1 MDKSYVIVKPLI
13 SEKVTDLIDKN
24 HRVAFMVHPGA
35 NKVEIKQAVE
45 EFFNVKV
52 EGVNVVRKRPSDR
65 RRQGRVVGRK
75 AGWKKAYVKLAEGD
89 KIDFFEGV

>member
-1 MDKSYVIVKPLI
+1 MDKSYVIMKPLI
-13 SEKVTDLIDKN
+13 SEKVTDLIGQSN
-24 HRVAFMVHPGA
+24 RVAFMVHPDA

-75 AGWKKAYVKLAEGD
+75 PGWKKAYVKLAEGD
-89 KIDFFEGV
+89 SIDFFEGV

>member
-24 HRVAFMVHPGA
+24 HRVAFMVHPDA